1 MTYDQVAKMDKDDL
15 VYAFIRMNEIA
26 EELEQ
31 RIKDVEKKFEERDE
45 DFGPYGHIGM
55 LEAGMIIT
63 KGRLQSVIE
72 VVTKK

>member
-1 MTYDQVAKMDKDDL
+1 MTYEQIEMMDKDDL
-15 VYAFIRMNEIA
+15 VYAFKRMNEIA

-72 VVTKK
+72 VVTGK